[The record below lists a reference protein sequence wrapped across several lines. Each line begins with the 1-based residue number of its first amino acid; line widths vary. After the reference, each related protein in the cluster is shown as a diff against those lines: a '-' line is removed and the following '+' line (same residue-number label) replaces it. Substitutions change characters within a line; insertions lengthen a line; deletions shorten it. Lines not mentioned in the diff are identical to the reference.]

1 MSDAKRKTAAHFSR
15 QAAAYAAR
23 PSHAHGADLDI
34 VEAFA
39 VPGPDDLCLDIA
51 CGPGHTAL
59 RMAESARLVI
69 ATDLAPGMIETAR
82 RLAAERGLANV
93 LVQCAEAAALPFAD
107 ASFDLVTCRIAP
119 HHFTDVPGFLA
130 EVARVLKKAGRFVLE
145 DSLAP
150 DAPEAAAFLEDL
162 EKRRDRTHV
171 HSLSEREW
179 RAAIAGAGLR
189 IVRETVYAK
198 VHDFGL
204 WIGRTGLS
212 EPEIAAIE
220 AHVLAAPPAVRDAL
234 FDIAE
239 GTIRHLRDRKLILR
253 AERDGAEPDGAEP

>member
-1 MSDAKRKTAAHFSR
+1 
-15 QAAAYAAR
+15 
-23 PSHAHGADLDI
+23 
-34 VEAFA
+34 
-39 VPGPDDLCLDIA
+39 
-51 CGPGHTAL
+51 
-59 RMAESARLVI
+59 VI

-93 LVQCAEAAALPFAD
+93 LVQFAEAAALPFAD

-119 HHFTDVPGFLA
+119 HHFPDVPGFVA
-130 EVARVLKKAGRFVLE
+130 EAARVLKARGRFVLE

-150 DAPEAAAFLEDL
+150 DDPETAAFLDDL

-171 HSLSEREW
+171 HSLSEAEW
-179 RAAIAGAGLR
+179 RAAIAGAGLG

-198 VHDFGL
+198 VHDFAL

-212 EPEIAAIE
+212 ESEIAAIK
-220 AHVLAAPPAVRDAL
+220 AHVLAAPPAVRAAL

-239 GTIRHLRDRKLILR
+239 ETVRHLRDRKLILR
-253 AERDGAEPDGAEP
+253 AERHGTPSTRSAATATDLR